1 MSTTQAAIQS
11 SAELRAQMIG
21 MYYQLCDQR
30 DSVYA
35 QSAPIEKQLADA
47 SLRVQEAKAVE
58 TALAEQVEAIWGP
71 NWFDLKREISRL
83 AAALGRIPPRE

>member
-1 MSTTQAAIQS
+1 MSTTQTALES
-11 SAELRAQMIG
+11 SAELRSKMLG

-30 DSVYA
+30 DAVYA
-35 QSAPIEKQLADA
+35 KAAPIEAQLAEA
-47 SLRVQEAKAVE
+47 SLRVQDAKAVE

-83 AAALGRIPPRE
+83 AASIGRIPPRE